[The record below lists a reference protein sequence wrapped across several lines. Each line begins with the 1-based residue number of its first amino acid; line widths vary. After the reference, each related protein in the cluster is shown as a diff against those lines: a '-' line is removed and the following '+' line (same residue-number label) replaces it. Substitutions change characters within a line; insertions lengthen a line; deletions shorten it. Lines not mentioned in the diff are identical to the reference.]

1 MLQQIFYTL
10 IMKLIKEYIILSFII
25 KLFNLILFMWNK
37 CDWSYVRTLYI
48 NYYKYIGEIFT
59 K

>member
-25 KLFNLILFMWNK
+25 KLFNLILFM
-37 CDWSYVRTLYI
+37 
-48 NYYKYIGEIFT
+48 
-59 K
+59 